1 MRRRTGPRYSP
12 PRAPRP
18 AREAAY
24 NGPVDLLLVSNGP
37 GELTGWAFPLAR
49 ALRRLDRGVSLH
61 LALPP
66 CQYATGRE
74 HQVAESSELFDR
86 VYGPAEVVRLALTGP
101 RPTSRCVVHVGGD
114 LWYAA
119 RLSRRA
125 GCPAVAYV
133 ERDLITRRHR
143 AFARIAAHTDG
154 LAEQLVRRGVPAD
167 KVRTVGDLRAD
178 AVEAVEPAPE
188 AEQNVLLLLPG
199 SRPSIFCDLAPL
211 MLEVG
216 RLVRARLPEV
226 ELALAP
232 SPFLTEEY
240 VHAAV
245 REQQV
250 FVAWTPA
257 QRRAVLA
264 RTALAVTLPGT
275 SNVELGLLGVPMLV
289 WLPLYDPSRVPLEGL
304 VEWLSRV
311 PGFGRVLKAWA
322 VERGLRRLHYV
333 SPVNAAV
340 GEPVVDEEVG
350 QAPPSVVASR
360 VVGLLEDRPHL
371 RRVRDRLRH
380 HFHRPRGA
388 SERLA
393 RTVLE
398 LVS

>member
-1 MRRRTGPRYSP
+1 MRGRTGPGYSP

-74 HQVAESSELFDR
+74 RQVAESSQLFDR
-86 VYGPAEVVRLALTGP
+86 VYGPTDVVRLVLTGP
-101 RPTSRCVVHVGGD
+101 RPPSRCVIHVGGD
-114 LWYAA
+114 LWYTA

-143 AFARIAAHTDG
+143 AFARIATHTEG
-154 LAEQLVRRGVPAD
+154 LAERLVRRGVPAD
-167 KVRTVGDLRAD
+167 KVQTVGDLRAD
-178 AVEAVEPAPE
+178 AVDSVEPAPE
-188 AEQNVLLLLPG
+188 AEQRVLLLLPG
-199 SRPSIFCDLAPL
+199 SRPGIFRDLAPL

-216 RLVRARLPEV
+216 RLVRERLPEF
-226 ELALAP
+226 ELALVP
-232 SPFLTEEY
+232 SPFLSEEA
-240 VHAAV
+240 VSAAV

-250 FVAWTPA
+250 FVARTPE
-257 QRRAVLA
+257 QRRSVLA

-304 VEWLSRV
+304 VEWLARV
-311 PGFGRVLKAWA
+311 PVAGRALKAW
-322 VERGLRRLHYV
+322 VVRRGLRRLHYV

-350 QAPPSVVASR
+350 HAPPSA
-360 VVGLLEDRPHL
+360 
-371 RRVRDRLRH
+371 
-380 HFHRPRGA
+380 
-388 SERLA
+388 
-393 RTVLE
+393 
-398 LVS
+398 